1 MENGSENAE
10 GPSDVQLKAEVEKF
24 LNGTDDAF
32 SMKDLL
38 TELGEFRCPPDFCSC
53 QHRV

>member
-10 GPSDVQLKAEVEKF
+10 GPSDEQLKAEVEKV
-24 LNGTDDAF
+24 LDGTDDAF

-38 TELGEFRCPPDFCSC
+38 TELREFPLPP
-53 QHRV
+53 